1 MLNLRIILI
10 ILMFVLGFYYIIYN
24 SNMINRINNR
34 KENFENRLNYRC
46 PNLLIQKDNDFYL
59 YNSRLANVPGVNP
72 IRFNNLEDYVEFIKW
87 QKSQG
92 IKCPILYLQQMYDA
106 QGNPVY
112 KQRKSPCDLM
122 GGLNDYPANSLF
134 YQPFESLPNKDYINQ
149 YDANQMLLIQEQ
161 NNILTSP
168 IDGSE
173 SDSFDSIYTNNS
185 NNIGGNSADAM
196 SANWG
201 GKDYTRKLVSEGYY
215 DSDKVYIKK

>member
-1 MLNLRIILI
+1 MLNLRLILI
-10 ILMFVLGFYYIIYN
+10 FIMFILGLYYIIYYV
-24 SNMINRINNR
+24 SNTKLGLGIK

-46 PNLLIQKDNDFYL
+46 PNLLIQKDSDFYL

-72 IRFNNLEDYVEFIKW
+72 IRFNNLEEYVEFIEW

-112 KQRKSPCDLM
+112 KQRMSPCDLM

-134 YQPFESLPNKDYINQ
+134 YQPFESLPNKDYMNQ

-168 IDGSE
+168 IDGS
-173 SDSFDSIYTNNS
+173 DSFDSVYTS
-185 NNIGGNSADAM
+185 NNNVTGSSADAM
-196 SANWG
+196 SSNWG
-201 GKDYTRKLVSEGYY
+201 GKEYTRKLVDEGYY
-215 DSDKVYIKK
+215 DSDKVYGYK